1 MGRLHAR
8 PLPVLLGALL
18 CLGACDSAKHS
29 SSTPTA
35 TTLPSPSATL
45 APAPT
50 PGDVPAGW
58 SVLAGPHFS
67 LAYPAGWTFQTVP
80 PNVTTNGTVFILLL
94 PGGTDSGVR
103 VTVNPQARD
112 SDLGAYCLPTGAD
125 IQRVTMAG
133 LPMAYTVSGERP
145 LYRSWYFANA
155 HRTAYALQASDTDAS
170 AATQEEDAAILAT
183 FTPDDATPL
192 RC

>member
-1 MGRLHAR
+1 M
-8 PLPVLLGALL
+8 LLGALL

-29 SSTPTA
+29 SSTPT
-35 TTLPSPSATL
+35 TTSLPSPFATL

-50 PGDVPAGW
+50 PRDVPAGW

-67 LAYPAGWTFQTVP
+67 LAYPAGWALQTVP
-80 PNVTTNGTVFILLL
+80 PNVTFSGTVFIFLL

-103 VTVNPQARD
+103 ITVTAQART
-112 SDLGAYCLPTGAD
+112 SDLGAYCLPTGAG
-125 IQRVTMAG
+125 IRRVAMAG

-155 HRTAYALQASDTDAS
+155 QHTAYALQAGDTDAS
-170 AATQEEDAAILAT
+170 IATQEEDAAIFAT
-183 FTPDDATPL
+183 FTPDDTTPL